1 MKRYYISNE
10 KINVHITEWGNNEK
24 PVIFC
29 LHGLGSTSLSFIEI
43 AEELKEE
50 YRFISVD
57 APGHGKTPPFERTED
72 YEMHNLANWLN
83 EIINELRIEYFY
95 FLSHSWG
102 SFVALFYLLHHSEK
116 VQGSILIDGGY
127 QTKRLKEETLEEE
140 IAYYEK
146 DFDKYV
152 FNNWDEFFKSEKEA
166 YTRWSSL
173 LEVAVKDLGIE
184 MDNKVWWHAR
194 GNTASNIIRGMH
206 KDETIDI
213 YEKLPANIV
222 LLRATVPQVWADYR
236 DKTVN
241 VFKEKTDSIVK
252 VIPDTTHMLHWDKP
266 EIVIA
271 EIKNNW
277 S

>member
-1 MKRYYISNE
+1 M
-10 KINVHITEWGNNEK
+10 GNNDK

-83 EIINELRIEYFY
+83 EIINELRIKYFY

-102 SFVALFYLLHHSEK
+102 SFVALFYLLNHPEK

-127 QTKRLKEETLEEE
+127 QTKRLREETLEEE

-152 FNNWDEFFKSEKEA
+152 LIIGTNFSKVK
-166 YTRWSSL
+166 RSL
-173 LEVAVKDLGIE
+173 
-184 MDNKVWWHAR
+184 
-194 GNTASNIIRGMH
+194 
-206 KDETIDI
+206 
-213 YEKLPANIV
+213 Y
-222 LLRATVPQVWADYR
+222 
-236 DKTVN
+236 
-241 VFKEKTDSIVK
+241 
-252 VIPDTTHMLHWDKP
+252 
-266 EIVIA
+266 
-271 EIKNNW
+271 
-277 S
+277 